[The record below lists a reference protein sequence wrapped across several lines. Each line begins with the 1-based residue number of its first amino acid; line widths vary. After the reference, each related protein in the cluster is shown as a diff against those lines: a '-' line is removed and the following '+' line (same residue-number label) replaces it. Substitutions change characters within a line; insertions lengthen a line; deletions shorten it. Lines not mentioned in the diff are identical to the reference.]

1 MRLGHLPVQA
11 WKGLF
16 SHVHKSFLCACTA
29 GGFILQKCLFMLTVQ
44 KKKNQTK
51 SKKKKKAAL
60 VRVQIGC
67 HLFSKNF
74 RHWHRFPIVSHLSSY
89 LSHSFR
95 NNHIPQQGM
104 QGQLPGLVLESLRA
118 WAQTARQRLW
128 QPPTCSQGLS
138 YEQIASDLRRRLR
151 KHSWQKNSGVSCVPS
166 SHFPHST
173 IKNCSGFV
181 RNWLTCSYQAPTA
194 GQNTSSNPRLQKADK
209 VDPYHKSSSTDAAFP
224 SQEGWT
230 VYVQAAARGWA

>member
-44 KKKNQTK
+44 KKK
-51 SKKKKKAAL
+51 KKQKKKAAL
-60 VRVQIGC
+60 VRVQISC

-118 WAQTARQRLW
+118 WAQTARQTEAMATTHLLSRPQLW
-128 QPPTCSQGLS
+128 TNHFWPQKKAQKTLLTEDLWSQLCSLFS
-138 YEQIASDLRRRLR
+138 FSPL
-151 KHSWQKNSGVSCVPS
+151 HNQKLFRFCE
-166 SHFPHST
+166 
-173 IKNCSGFV
+173 K
-181 RNWLTCSYQAPTA
+181 L
-194 GQNTSSNPRLQKADK
+194 ADMLL
-209 VDPYHKSSSTDAAFP
+209 SSTN
-224 SQEGWT
+224 SRSEHKQ
-230 VYVQAAARGWA
+230 

>member
-11 WKGLF
+11 WKGLC

-51 SKKKKKAAL
+51 SKKKKAAL
-60 VRVQIGC
+60 VRVQISC
-67 HLFSKNF
+67 HLFGKNF

-118 WAQTARQRLW
+118 WAQTARQTEAMATTHLLSRPQLW
-128 QPPTCSQGLS
+128 TNRFWPQKKAQKTLLTEELWSQLCSLFS
-138 YEQIASDLRRRLR
+138 FSPL
-151 KHSWQKNSGVSCVPS
+151 HNQKLFRFCE
-166 SHFPHST
+166 
-173 IKNCSGFV
+173 K
-181 RNWLTCSYQAPTA
+181 L
-194 GQNTSSNPRLQKADK
+194 ADMLL
-209 VDPYHKSSSTDAAFP
+209 SSTN
-224 SQEGWT
+224 SRSEHKQ
-230 VYVQAAARGWA
+230 